1 MAMQD
6 FDLETGKKQIYEL
19 MCNELYVPMKRK
31 ELAALCRCQES
42 GEMTCSSA

>member
-19 MCNELYVPMKRK
+19 MCNELYV
-31 ELAALCRCQES
+31 AA
-42 GEMTCSSA
+42 GA